1 MIPKKHFEYN
11 KALKTILFIE
21 EFFRNSVDSD
31 SDKVS
36 GMTQRKCD
44 TLVSLEGLQPELE
57 HLALFGIEREQASS
71 SELLSN
77 PESPVVSD
85 LLRRI

>member
-1 MIPKKHFEYN
+1 M
-11 KALKTILFIE
+11 TITIE
-21 EFFRNSVDSD
+21 EFFRNSVDSE

-57 HLALFGIEREQASS
+57 HLALFGIER
-71 SELLSN
+71 
-77 PESPVVSD
+77 
-85 LLRRI
+85 